1 MKLFKRKISDEEKK
15 KMENPYY
22 HRYGDWSNT
31 LYILSKIRQ
40 YSPFLLVLMIIGMV
54 TQSTIRYI
62 WSIISKVVID
72 MIEQQTAAGSKDIK
86 PLLLVMVIVL
96 IVEVAAY
103 VGNAV
108 SENKRN
114 FLYIKTRM
122 NMITERVDKALS
134 MIYEKLEQPKALD
147 MEQRAQ
153 EATGGNN
160 QGVEAL
166 MRMMYEMGV
175 NVFVMVITIA
185 TISVMDIRLLL
196 AVGLIN
202 SLQYLYFKH
211 IVKVDKEEVWDL
223 LAPVWRRINYMQ
235 YATQNFDFAK
245 DIRLFHMQDYLS
257 GKQKAI
263 LKDKQKKI
271 YHHTTLWAKYMT
283 CSFVLVL
290 LSTCVIYAFLI
301 YYVLKLDMSIGNFT
315 LFLGMSQNFSGALTQ
330 LLNSLAEYRRSSLMV
345 DDFRSFVDMNI
356 SSAKGLPVPKA
367 DSYMFEFE
375 DVSFRY
381 QGADDYALKH
391 LNLKLEAGERL
402 AVVGLNGAGKTTFI
416 KLLLRLYDVSEGRIL
431 LNGVDIR
438 EYDRDSYYEL
448 FAPVFQ
454 NVELFAFPI
463 AENVSMKPP
472 KETDKEKS
480 RVCLEMAGMADKLKN
495 LPEGIDTQLLKILY
509 DDGVDLS
516 GGEKQKLALARALYK
531 DAPIVVL
538 DEPTAALDALAEY
551 ELYCNFDSMIGS
563 KTAIYIS
570 HRLSSTRFCDHIAM
584 FVNGEMVEY
593 GSHDSLLAK
602 GGAYSEMFALQAQ
615 YYQEEAYEA

>member
-1 MKLFKRKISDEEKK
+1 MKIFKRELSEEEKK
-15 KMENPYY
+15 KKENPYY

-31 LYILSKIRQ
+31 IYILSKIKK
-40 YSPFLLVLMIIGMV
+40 YSPILLVLMAIGMV
-54 TQSTIRYI
+54 TQSLIRYI
-62 WSIISKVVID
+62 WSIISKIVID
-72 MIEQQTAAGSKDIK
+72 MIQQQAGSQTKDIK
-86 PLLLVMVIVL
+86 PLLLIMVIVL
-96 IVEVAAY
+96 IVEVAAF
-103 VGNAV
+103 VGNSV
-108 SENKRN
+108 TDNKRN

-122 NMITERVDKALS
+122 NMITERVDKVLA
-134 MIYEKLEQPKALD
+134 MYYEKLEQPKALD
-147 MEQRAQ
+147 MKQRAE

-160 QGVEAL
+160 QGVENL

-175 NVFVMVITIA
+175 NILVMVITMT

-196 AVGLIN
+196 AIAFIN
-202 SLQYLYFKH
+202 GFQYLYFKY
-211 IVKVDKEEVWDL
+211 IVKVDKLEVWDV
-223 LAPVWRRINYMQ
+223 LAPTWRKINYMQ
-235 YATQNFDFAK
+235 HATQDFDYAK
-245 DIRLFHMQDYLS
+245 DIRLFHMQKYLS
-257 GKQKAI
+257 GKQNGIFKEKEKAI
-263 LKDKQKKI
+263 F
-271 YHHTTLWAKYMT
+271 HHTSLWARYII
-283 CSFVLVL
+283 CSYSLVLV
-290 LSTCVIYAFLI
+290 STIVIYAFLI

-315 LFLGMSQNFSGALTQ
+315 LFLGMAQTFSAALTQ
-330 LLNSLAEYRRSSLMV
+330 LLNSLAEYRRSSLQV
-345 DDFRSFVDMNI
+345 DDFRSFMDMNMD
-356 SSAKGLPVPKA
+356 STGNLPVPKA
-367 DSYMFEFE
+367 DSYVFDFQ
-375 DVSFRY
+375 DVSFQY
-381 QGADDYALKH
+381 QGADQYALKH

-438 EYDRDSYYEL
+438 NYDRDSYYDL

-454 NVELFAFPI
+454 NVELFAFPM
-463 AENVSMKPP
+463 AENVSMRPP
-472 KETDKEKS
+472 EETDKEKG
-480 RVCLEMAGMADKLKN
+480 RVCLEMVGMTEKLKS
-495 LPEGIDTQLLKILY
+495 LPEGVDTQLLKILY

-551 ELYCNFDSMIGS
+551 ELYCNFDAMIGGKS
-563 KTAIYIS
+563 AVYIS

-593 GSHDSLLAK
+593 GTHDSLLAK